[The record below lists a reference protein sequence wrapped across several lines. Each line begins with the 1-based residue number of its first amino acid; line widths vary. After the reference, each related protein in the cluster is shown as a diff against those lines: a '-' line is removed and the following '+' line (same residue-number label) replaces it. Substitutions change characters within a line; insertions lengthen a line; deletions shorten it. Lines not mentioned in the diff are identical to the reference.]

1 MISPVKTTSEK
12 PSAIHLKDYSK
23 PDYSV
28 RSAELDFLIE
38 SAEKVTV
45 VSRIQIVRSASN
57 QDGKKPLILNG
68 THLKLIEVQVNGKVI
83 GANEYQVTDKDLT
96 LANLPASFEL
106 STTVEINP
114 QANLALEG
122 VYAAGSVL
130 CTQCE
135 AEGFRR
141 ITYFM
146 DRPDVMTQYKV
157 RLTADAKTYPVLLSN
172 GNLKEEK
179 MLADG
184 RKTVLFDDPFPKP
197 SYLFALVAGN
207 LKSIRDTYVTKSGKK
222 VSLEIY
228 AEPGSETKCAH
239 ALLSLKQSIKWDED
253 TFGLECDLDDYKVVA
268 VDAFNSGAME
278 NKGLNI
284 FNSQYVLAKP
294 ETATDMDYQNI
305 QGVIGHEYFHN
316 WTGNRVTCR
325 DWFQLTLKEGLT
337 VFRDEEFSSD
347 MNDRSVKRI
356 SDVRV
361 LRDHQF
367 PEDGGPNAH
376 PIRPQ
381 VYIQIRN
388 FYTATVYN
396 KGAEV
401 IRMIQTFIGVES
413 FKKGIT
419 KYFELYDGQAVTT
432 DDFIHAMELASG
444 KNLSAFKNSWYE
456 QAGTPT
462 LKVRGVYDSAKK
474 TYALEVEQAVAPNV
488 KLENPKPFVLP
499 LIVGLLDEKGRE
511 QGGVCPHV
519 VGTDPHGSSI
529 LEINDWKHR
538 FEFNGV
544 QSKPTPSLLRRFSA
558 PVHLDYPYSEEDLA
572 HLMAYDTDDFTR
584 YDAGQRLAEIVLI
597 KRIASIQQRGQSS
610 GLSSV
615 PNDSEKI
622 FFEAFS
628 KLLFDTQLRPAFK
641 AEALIL
647 PSLSGLIEKMTVCD
661 FDAAFKARESLLTD
675 LASKNE
681 AAWLALHDQNAKSGK
696 YEITSQ
702 AMGERALKNR
712 ALAALVQLEKAS
724 AYELA
729 WKQFEKATN
738 MTDEIASLSI
748 LVNSRAPQKEE
759 ALNHFYAKWKHEFLV
774 INKWLIV
781 QAGSK
786 PAWPA
791 GSEESGA
798 EMITRLSKHECYQTK
813 NPNMIRS
820 LYGVFA
826 RNLPRFHALSG
837 EGYQLIADQLIA
849 IDEFNSQIA
858 GRMIPVFNH
867 YRKLDSTRKSL
878 MKAALEKIL
887 NRPNCSPDVYE
898 MVSKTLAMD

>member
-12 PSAIHLKDYSK
+12 PSVIHLKDYSK
-23 PDYSV
+23 PDYSI
-28 RSAELDFLIE
+28 RSVELDFTIE

-45 VSRIQIVRSASN
+45 VSRIQIARSALN

-68 THLKLIEVQVNGKVI
+68 THLKLVEVRL
-83 GANEYQVTDKDLT
+83 NEELLSSKDYQVTDKELI
-96 LANLPASFEL
+96 LASVPTAFEL

-114 QANLALEG
+114 KANLALEG

-146 DRPDVMTQYKV
+146 DRPDVITQYKV

-207 LKSIRDTYVTKSGKK
+207 LKSIRDTYVTKSGKS
-222 VSLEIY
+222 VNLEIY

-381 VYIQIRN
+381 SYIQIRN

-401 IRMIQTFIGVES
+401 IRMIQTFIGIEN

-432 DDFIHAMELASG
+432 DDFVNAMELASG

-462 LKVRGVYDSAKK
+462 LKVRGIYDAAKK
-474 TYALEVEQAVAPNV
+474 NYALEVEQSVAPNV
-488 KLENPKPFVLP
+488 KLENPKPFVMP
-499 LIVGLLDEKGRE
+499 LSLGLLDSAGKE
-511 QGGVCPHV
+511 
-519 VGTDPHGSSI
+519 I
-529 LEINDWKHR
+529 LPTQICEIKDWKHR
-538 FEFNGV
+538 FEFPNITA
-544 QSKPTPSLLRRFSA
+544 KPIPSLLRDFSA
-558 PVHLDYPYSEEDLA
+558 PVHLDYPYLEEDLA

-584 YDAGQRLAEIVLI
+584 YDAGQRLAEMVLFR
-597 KRIASIQQRGQSS
+597 RIEAVQKGQSFAPET
-610 GLSSV
+610 V
-615 PNDSEKI
+615 

-628 KLLFDTQLRPAFK
+628 KLLCDSKPRAAFK
-641 AEALIL
+641 AEALLL
-647 PSLSGLIEKMTVCD
+647 PSLSGLVEKMTVCD
-661 FDAAFKARESLLTD
+661 FDAVFKARESLLTD

-681 AAWLALHDQNAKSGK
+681 SAWIALHDQNAKTGK

-729 WKQFEKATN
+729 WKQFQTATN

-759 ALNHFYAKWKHEFLV
+759 ALNRFYAKWKHEFLV

-786 PAWPA
+786 
-791 GSEESGA
+791 EEQVIDRVRNLA
-798 EMITRLSKHECYQTK
+798 KHECYQTK

-826 RNLPRFHALSG
+826 RNLPRFHALNG

-867 YRKLDSTRKSL
+867 YKKLDSVRKGL

-887 NRPNCSPDVYE
+887 NRKECSPDVYE
-898 MVSKTLAMD
+898 MVSKTLKDT

>member
-12 PSAIHLKDYSK
+12 PSVIHLKDYSK
-23 PDYSV
+23 PDYSI
-28 RSAELDFLIE
+28 RSVELDFTIE

-45 VSRIQIVRSASN
+45 VSRIQIARSALN

-68 THLKLIEVQVNGKVI
+68 THLKLVEVRL
-83 GANEYQVTDKDLT
+83 NEELLSSKDYQVTDKELI
-96 LANLPASFEL
+96 LASVPTAFEL

-114 QANLALEG
+114 KANLALEG

-207 LKSIRDTYVTKSGKK
+207 LKSIRDTYVTKSGKS
-222 VSLEIY
+222 VNLEIY

-381 VYIQIRN
+381 SYIQIRN

-401 IRMIQTFIGVES
+401 IRMIQTFIGIEN

-432 DDFIHAMELASG
+432 DDFVNAMELASG

-462 LKVRGVYDSAKK
+462 LKVRGIYDAAKK
-474 TYALEVEQAVAPNV
+474 NYALEVEQSVAPNV
-488 KLENPKPFVLP
+488 KLENPKPFVMP
-499 LIVGLLDEKGRE
+499 LSLGLLDSAGKE
-511 QGGVCPHV
+511 
-519 VGTDPHGSSI
+519 I
-529 LEINDWKHR
+529 LPTQICEIKDWKHR
-538 FEFNGV
+538 FEFPNITA
-544 QSKPTPSLLRRFSA
+544 KPIPSLLRDFSA
-558 PVHLDYPYSEEDLA
+558 PVHLDYPYLEEDLA

-584 YDAGQRLAEIVLI
+584 YDAGQRLAEMVLFR
-597 KRIASIQQRGQSS
+597 RIEAVQKGQSFAPET
-610 GLSSV
+610 V
-615 PNDSEKI
+615 

-628 KLLFDTQLRPAFK
+628 KLLCDSKPRAAFK
-641 AEALIL
+641 AEALLL
-647 PSLSGLIEKMTVCD
+647 PSLSGLVEKMTVCD
-661 FDAAFKARESLLTD
+661 FDAVFKARESLLTD

-681 AAWLALHDQNAKSGK
+681 SAWIALHDQNAKTGK

-729 WKQFEKATN
+729 WKQFQTATN

-759 ALNHFYAKWKHEFLV
+759 ALNRFYAKWKHEFLV

-786 PAWPA
+786 
-791 GSEESGA
+791 EEQVIDRVRNLA
-798 EMITRLSKHECYQTK
+798 KHECYQTK

-826 RNLPRFHALSG
+826 RNLPRFHALNG

-867 YRKLDSTRKSL
+867 YKKLDSVRKGL

-887 NRPNCSPDVYE
+887 NRKECSPDVYE
-898 MVSKTLAMD
+898 MVSKTLKDT

>member
-28 RSAELDFLIE
+28 RSVELDFAIE

-45 VSRIQIVRSASN
+45 VSRIQIARSASN

-68 THLKLIEVQVNGKVI
+68 THLKLIEVRVNGKVTS
-83 GANEYQVTDKDLT
+83 ANEYQVTDKDLT
-96 LANLPASFEL
+96 LENLPASFEL

-114 QANLALEG
+114 KANLALEG

-179 MLADG
+179 ILAD
-184 RKTVLFDDPFPKP
+184 RRRTVLFDDPFPKP

-222 VSLEIY
+222 VNLEIY

-381 VYIQIRN
+381 SYIQIRN

-401 IRMIQTFIGVES
+401 IRMIQTFIGS
-413 FKKGIT
+413 DNFKKGIT

-432 DDFIHAMELASG
+432 DDFVNAMELASG

-462 LKVRGVYDSAKK
+462 LKVRGIYDASKK
-474 TYALEVEQAVAPNV
+474 SYALEVEQSVAPNV
-488 KLENPKPFVLP
+488 KLEKPKPFVMP
-499 LIVGLLDEKGRE
+499 LSLGLLDSSGKEILTT
-511 QGGVCPHV
+511 QVC
-519 VGTDPHGSSI
+519 
-529 LEINDWKHR
+529 EIKDWKHR
-538 FEFNGV
+538 FEFPNITA
-544 QSKPTPSLLRRFSA
+544 KPIPSLLRDFSA

-584 YDAGQRLAEIVLI
+584 YDAGQRLAEMVLFR
-597 KRIASIQQRGQSS
+597 RIEAVQKGQSFAVE
-610 GLSSV
+610 SV
-615 PNDSEKI
+615 

-628 KLLFDTQLRPAFK
+628 KLLCDIKPRAAFK
-641 AEALIL
+641 AEALLL
-647 PSLSGLIEKMTVCD
+647 PSLSGLVEKMSVCD
-661 FDAAFKARESLLTD
+661 FDAVFKARESLLTD

-729 WKQFEKATN
+729 WKQFQTATN

-759 ALNHFYAKWKHEFLV
+759 ALNRFYAKWKHEFLV

-786 PAWPA
+786 
-791 GSEESGA
+791 EEQVIDRVRNLA
-798 EMITRLSKHECYQTK
+798 KHECYQTK

-826 RNLPRFHALSG
+826 RNLPRFHALNG
-837 EGYQLIADQLIA
+837 EGYQLIADQLVA

-867 YRKLDSTRKSL
+867 YKKLDPARKGL
-878 MKAALEKIL
+878 MKTALEKIL
-887 NRPNCSPDVYE
+887 NRKECSPDVYE
-898 MVSKTLAMD
+898 MVSKTLKDA

>member
-1 MISPVKTTSEK
+1 MISPVKTTTEK
-12 PSAIHLKDYSK
+12 PTAIHLKDYSK
-23 PDYSV
+23 PDYDINSV
-28 RSAELDFLIE
+28 ELDFTIE

-45 VSRIQIVRSASN
+45 VSRIQISR
-57 QDGKKPLILNG
+57 GKLNREGSKPLVLNG
-68 THLKLIEVQVNGKVI
+68 THLKLIEVRLNDELLSAKD
-83 GANEYQVTDKDLT
+83 YQVTDKDLT
-96 LANLPASFEL
+96 LLNVSTAFEL

-114 QANLALEG
+114 KANLALEG

-141 ITYFM
+141 ITYFL
-146 DRPDVMTQYKV
+146 DRPDVMTKYRV
-157 RLTADAKTYPVLLSN
+157 RLTADAQKYPVLLSN
-172 GNLKEEK
+172 GNLKEER
-179 MLADG
+179 MLSDG

-222 VSLEIY
+222 VNLEIY
-228 AEPGSETKCAH
+228 AEPGSETKCSH
-239 ALLSLKQSIKWDED
+239 ALLSLKQSMKWDED

-294 ETATDMDYQNI
+294 ETATDGDYQNI

-381 VYIQIRN
+381 SYIQIRN

-401 IRMIQTFIGVES
+401 IRMVQTFIGSEN

-432 DDFIHAMELASG
+432 DDFVHAMELASG

-462 LKVRGVYDSAKK
+462 LKVRGIYDAAKK
-474 TYALEVEQAVAPNV
+474 SYTLEVEQALAANV
-488 KLENPKPFVLP
+488 KPENPKPFVMP
-499 LIVGLLDEKGRE
+499 LSLGLLDSSGKELLPT
-511 QGGVCPHV
+511 QVC
-519 VGTDPHGSSI
+519 
-529 LEINDWKHR
+529 EIKDWKHR
-538 FEFNGV
+538 FEFQNI
-544 QSKPTPSLLRRFSA
+544 QSKPVPSLLRDFSA

-584 YDAGQRLAEIVLI
+584 YDAGQRLAEMVLFR
-597 KRIASIQQRGQSS
+597 RIDAVRAGKSFAAET
-610 GLSSV
+610 V
-615 PNDSEKI
+615 
-622 FFEAFS
+622 FFQAFS
-628 KLLFDTQLRPAFK
+628 KLLCDTQLRPAFK
-641 AEALIL
+641 AEALLL
-647 PSLSGLIEKMTVCD
+647 PSLSGLVEKMAVCD
-661 FDAAFKARESLLTD
+661 FDAAFTARESLLTE

-681 AAWLALHDQNAKSGK
+681 SAWVRLHEQNAKSGK

-729 WKQFEKATN
+729 WKQFETATN

-748 LVNSRAPQKEE
+748 LVNSQAPQKQD
-759 ALNHFYAKWKHEFLV
+759 ALNRFYSKWKHEFLV

-781 QAGSK
+781 QASSK
-786 PAWPA
+786 
-791 GSEESGA
+791 EERVIDRVRNLA
-798 EMITRLSKHECYQTK
+798 NHECYQPK

-826 RNLPRFHALSG
+826 RNLPRFHASNG
-837 EGYQLIADQLIA
+837 EGYALIADQLIE
-849 IDEFNSQIA
+849 IDGFNSQIA

-867 YRKLDSTRKSL
+867 YKKLDPARKAL

-887 NRPNCSPDVYE
+887 NRKECSPDVYE
-898 MVSKTLAMD
+898 MVSKTLKDGE